1 MDTSDFKHFGRLN
14 DPDSCAS
21 IKGICGDEM
30 EFYLVFQ
37 NDVITDVRFYT
48 NGCGH
53 TGICGETA
61 AKLVVGKHIDDAMG
75 ISPAMVRKEISD
87 LPEDHIHCSILAT
100 MTLLK
105 AIADYQY
112 RKSIS

>member
-1 MDTSDFKHFGRLN
+1 MEPSEFRHFGRLN

-21 IKGICGDEM
+21 IKGVCGDEM

-37 NDVITDVRFYT
+37 DDVIKDVRFYAD
-48 NGCGH
+48 GCEY
-53 TGICGETA
+53 TSICGETA
-61 AKLVVGKHIDDAMG
+61 AKLAAGKHIDEAMG
-75 ISPAMVRKEISD
+75 ISPAMVRKEIAD

-105 AIADYQY
+105 AIADYLY